1 MNSIMKGLIA
11 SFDVDH
17 NLYQLH
23 FVNNSQALMYNIKIN
38 SYYYVDYHQCLRIIF
53 VDFIWGS
60 ADVILI
66 FASFALFFFV
76 VASKKSVW
84 KLHDYT

>member
-1 MNSIMKGLIA
+1 MNNKEEATSRRMNSIMKGLVA

-38 SYYYVDYHQCLRIIF
+38 SYYYVDYHQCLRILL
-53 VDFIWGS
+53 
-60 ADVILI
+60 IL
-66 FASFALFFFV
+66 FGEVLM
-76 VASKKSVW
+76 
-84 KLHDYT
+84 